1 MSPGPKSLTFSKSLQ
16 AGVAASPG
24 EGAGPG
30 TGTTGTRD
38 TPTVHGPW
46 SQSLAWGRKHRESG
60 VLEPTKAELETVTQ
74 ARCHPAPKAEPGPQ
88 LGACCPHP
96 SFSEPSG
103 PDLPALLQ
111 SPPPSTAFQPPSRA
125 PLPAPPHQPPCP
137 RTHTGCS
144 HSQAFHHPP
153 PTVPLSLPVPR
164 PSLGVPGPLISTS
177 YTDPSS
183 SLLNLPSS
191 LDGITDPFCRYIFTA
206 SPSGTR
212 PFTAPGDMVTGP
224 QGGMK
229 SWGRQ

>member
-1 MSPGPKSLTFSKSLQ
+1 MVTGLTGQLPGRISHSPPKGPQEAAMSPGPKSLTFSKSLQ

-88 LGACCPHP
+88 MGACCPHP

-125 PLPAPPHQPPCP
+125 PLPAPPSPHVHGL
-137 RTHTGCS
+137 TWAAHTARPS
-144 HSQAFHHPP
+144 II
-153 PTVPLSLPVPR
+153 PR
-164 PSLGVPGPLISTS
+164 PWYPSHYLSHAPLWGSPGPSSARPTLILH
-177 YTDPSS
+177 
-183 SLLNLPSS
+183 LLS
-191 LDGITDPFCRYIFTA
+191 
-206 SPSGTR
+206 
-212 PFTAPGDMVTGP
+212 
-224 QGGMK
+224 
-229 SWGRQ
+229 